1 MKQALPAAARGKPLE
16 IWFQDEARIGQKGTL
31 TRIWAR
37 LGSRPP
43 GPRDSRYEWAYI
55 FAAVCPERAT
65 GAALVMPYANTE
77 AMNLHLQEISR
88 GVAPGAHAALI
99 FDGAGWHTTDKLELP
114 ENITPVCLPPY
125 LRPAEE
131 RWGEIAHYPD
141 LINKY
146 ADRLIEMVRRAWSDH
161 QSFQYVTGT
170 SICLS
175 CLLEAGRYDELQ
187 VLLATRRTKFWSWH
201 RFGAEALVRQG
212 LWEGAIAFAEG
223 VRDTS
228 NSRFEDNSIDL
239 FCEDLLMQHGRT
251 DEAYR
256 KYGLRATRGTTNL
269 AIYRALVRQY
279 PDLDRRQILLDLIEI
294 RGDKG
299 KWFAAAKDE
308 GFLDIALECAGTH
321 GADPSTLVR
330 AARDFGEA
338 EPRFAASVALMA
350 IGQLLGGGGYNPPL
364 SDAEGAVAYL
374 FTAAQ
379 RIGATGWARR
389 ELARLGQEPCS
400 PGRELFQDTVRAAL
414 FHHDGINS
422 AD

>member
-1 MKQALPAAARGKPLE
+1 M
-16 IWFQDEARIGQKGTL
+16 
-31 TRIWAR
+31 
-37 LGSRPP
+37 
-43 GPRDSRYEWAYI
+43 
-55 FAAVCPERAT
+55 
-65 GAALVMPYANTE
+65 
-77 AMNLHLQEISR
+77 
-88 GVAPGAHAALI
+88 
-99 FDGAGWHTTDKLELP
+99 
-114 ENITPVCLPPY
+114 
-125 LRPAEE
+125 
-131 RWGEIAHYPD
+131 
-141 LINKY
+141 
-146 ADRLIEMVRRAWSDH
+146 
-161 QSFQYVTGT
+161 
-170 SICLS
+170 S

-187 VLLATRRTKFWSWH
+187 ELLATRRTKFWSWH

-228 NSRFEDNSIDL
+228 NSRHDDNSIDL
-239 FCEDLLMQHGRT
+239 FCEDLLIQHGRT

-279 PDLDRRQILLDLIEI
+279 PDLERIWRAHGLRPHRVRQFKLSNDPDFVAKLRDVVGLLTRRRQILLDLIEI

-321 GADPSTLVR
+321 GGDPSTLVR